1 MRSLFPLTK
10 YNVLLSETARTQ
22 LKRLPDDLQIRIKE
36 ALYELGTDPYKPRP
50 KCDIK
55 KIKGP
60 KRQYYRLRVGNY
72 RAIYVVENK
81 NVKIAKILP
90 RSKAYDWIE

>member
-1 MRSLFPLTK
+1 LTNYK
-10 YNVLLSETARTQ
+10 VLLSETARAQ
-22 LKRLPDDLQIRIKE
+22 LKRLPNKLQKRIKK
-36 ALYELGTDPYKPRP
+36 ALSELGTDPYKPRP

-60 KRQYYRLRVGNY
+60 KRYYYRLRIGNY
-72 RAIYVVENK
+72 RAIYVVDDK
-81 NVKIAKILP
+81 KVKVAKILP